1 MISLSA
7 ASYPSHRK
15 KVYNSAIIYGPPFVV
30 LPHFIYCMCVC
41 VLLGDIIE
49 NDVAGQSESK
59 LSKRPTANVAL
70 LTVWTVPVKV
80 AAVAAE

>member
-1 MISLSA
+1 
-7 ASYPSHRK
+7 
-15 KVYNSAIIYGPPFVV
+15 
-30 LPHFIYCMCVC
+30 MCVC